1 MDAKSGHGF
10 NNLRPKQRKK
20 WFLQNNRNIKLN
32 PMLTN
37 EIKAQFNEILEE
49 IGNNLDI
56 SETQYKFAVQSYQ
69 AVGKWLADE
78 KSLLSPYKPEILPQ
92 GSFLLGTMI
101 KPVNDSDELDVDLVC
116 RLEGKKAD
124 WAQYHLKK
132 IVGDRLKENKT
143 YKEMLDEEGR
153 RCWTLNY
160 ADSSKYH
167 MDVLPSIVSEGHRVI
182 LEKAFSAIDFK
193 DFEKTAI
200 RITDNQ
206 EDNYFNETNP
216 DYWNKSNPFGY
227 AAWFQERCS
236 ISIRK
241 SVFLSESVNPLPT
254 YQKEKLPLQR
264 VVQILK
270 RHRDIMF
277 DGDEDKPISI
287 IITTLSSK
295 AYNKE
300 TDIITA
306 LTNVVE
312 NMESFIETKFSVEH
326 NKWIKWIGNPVN
338 EDENFAD
345 KWPEN
350 PQKEKNFYE
359 WLNKVKLELSSSFEL
374 KELNKI
380 QESFSPIFGK
390 KITDKSFSNISNK
403 GLLKSTS
410 TLLSA
415 NVGQNIDTELPKKL
429 PKTKRE
435 GFQK

>member
-1 MDAKSGHGF
+1 
-10 NNLRPKQRKK
+10 
-20 WFLQNNRNIKLN
+20 
-32 PMLTN
+32 MLTN
-37 EIKAQFNEILEE
+37 EIKNQFNEILEE

-56 SETQYKFAVQSYQ
+56 TETQYKFAVQSYQ
-69 AVGKWLADE
+69 AVGSWLADE
-78 KSLLSPYKPEILPQ
+78 KSMLSPYKPEVLPQ

-101 KPVNDSDELDVDLVC
+101 KPINESDELDVDLVC
-116 RLEGKKAD
+116 RLEGKKPD
-124 WAQYHLKK
+124 WTQYHLKK
-132 IVGDRLKENKT
+132 IVGDRLKDKKT
-143 YKEMLDEEGR
+143 YREMLDEEGR

-160 ADSSKYH
+160 SDSSKYH
-167 MDVLPSIVSEGHRVI
+167 MDILPSIVSEGHRII
-182 LEKAFSAIDFK
+182 LEKAFSSTDFK

-206 EDNYFNETNP
+206 EDNYYEETNP
-216 DYWNKSNPFGY
+216 DSWNKSNPFGY

-236 ISIRK
+236 ISSRK
-241 SVFLSESVNPLPT
+241 SVFLSESVNPIPN

-300 TDIITA
+300 TDIISA
-306 LTNVVE
+306 LANVV
-312 NMESFIETKFSVEH
+312 NTMESFIEEKFSPEH
-326 NKWIKWIGNPVN
+326 GKWIKWIGNPVN

-345 KWPEN
+345 KWPET
-350 PQKEKNFYE
+350 QKKQENFYK
-359 WLNKVKLELSSSFEL
+359 WLNKLKSDISLSFEL
-374 KELNKI
+374 KEISKI
-380 QESFSPIFGK
+380 QESFSPILGSEMINK
-390 KITDKSFSNISNK
+390 TFSNIKNK
-403 GLLKSTS
+403 GLLTS
-410 TLLSA
+410 TASFLSA
-415 NVGQNIDTELPKKL
+415 NVDQNIDTELPKKL

>member
-1 MDAKSGHGF
+1 
-10 NNLRPKQRKK
+10 
-20 WFLQNNRNIKLN
+20 
-32 PMLTN
+32 MLTN
-37 EIKAQFNEILEE
+37 EIKTQFNEILEE

-116 RLEGKKAD
+116 KLEGKKAN

-167 MDVLPSIVSEGHRVI
+167 MDILPSIVSEGHRVI
-182 LEKAFSAIDFK
+182 LEKAFSATDFK

-206 EDNYFNETNP
+206 EDNYFSETNP
-216 DYWNKSNPFGY
+216 DFWNKSNPFGY

-300 TDIITA
+300 TDIISA

-312 NMESFIETKFSVEH
+312 RMESFIETKFSVEH

-338 EDENFAD
+338 EEENFAD

-350 PQKEKNFYE
+350 PKKEKNFYN
-359 WLNKVKLELSSSFEL
+359 WLSKVKSELSSSLEL

-390 KITDKSFSNISNK
+390 KIVDKSFSNISNK

-415 NVGQNIDTELPKKL
+415 NVAQNINAELPQKL

>member
-1 MDAKSGHGF
+1 
-10 NNLRPKQRKK
+10 
-20 WFLQNNRNIKLN
+20 
-32 PMLTN
+32 MLTN
-37 EIKAQFNEILEE
+37 EIKTQFNEILEE

-56 SETQYKFAVQSYQ
+56 SETQYKYAVQSYQ

-167 MDVLPSIVSEGHRVI
+167 MDILPSIVSEGHRVI
-182 LEKAFSAIDFK
+182 LEKAFSAIGFK

-206 EDNYFNETNP
+206 ENNYFAETNP
-216 DYWNKSNPFGY
+216 DFWNKSNPFGY

-241 SVFLSESVNPLPT
+241 SVFLSESVNPMPT

-295 AYNKE
+295 AYDKE
-300 TDIITA
+300 TDIISA

-312 NMESFIETKFSVEH
+312 NMESFIETKYSEEH
-326 NKWIKWIGNPVN
+326 NKWIKWISNPVN
-338 EDENFAD
+338 EEENFAD

-350 PQKEKNFYE
+350 PKKERNFYN
-359 WLNKVKLELSSSFEL
+359 WLNKIKADLATTVEQKGIHR
-374 KELNKI
+374 I
-380 QESFSPIFGK
+380 QESFSKSFGEDLIKTSFGK
-390 KITDKSFSNISNK
+390 IADRTYEKREAGDLHMKMGSGLLSSDTVRSTSVKSHNFHGKNK
-403 GLLKSTS
+403 G
-410 TLLSA
+410 
-415 NVGQNIDTELPKKL
+415 
-429 PKTKRE
+429 
-435 GFQK
+435 